1 MKSSVVK
8 SEANSMRIAQRV
20 KHVKIITQM
29 K

>member
-8 SEANSMRIAQRV
+8 SEANSMRIDQRV

>member
-8 SEANSMRIAQRV
+8 SEANSMRIDQRV
-20 KHVKIITQM
+20 KYVKIITQM